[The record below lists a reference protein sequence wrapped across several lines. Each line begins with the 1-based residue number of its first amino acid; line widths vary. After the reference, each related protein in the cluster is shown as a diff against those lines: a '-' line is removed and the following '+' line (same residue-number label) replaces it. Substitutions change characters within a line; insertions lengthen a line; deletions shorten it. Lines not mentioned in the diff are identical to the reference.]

1 MGMNKTESSFPEFPP
16 QPRYRLQVSGNTGS
30 CSKKNDLN
38 AMPDKRFALV
48 FNNIANI
55 TLPAA

>member
-1 MGMNKTESSFPEFPP
+1 MGMDNAESSLPEFPP
-16 QPRYRLQVSGNTGS
+16 QTRNRLQISGNTGS
-30 CSKKNDLN
+30 CSEKNDLN
-38 AMPDKRFALV
+38 AAPDKRFTLV